1 MTPQQAIQILHQ
13 VQQKFVGSGQE
24 HQILAEAIK
33 AVSDSPSDQ
42 PEITEEV

>member
-24 HQILAEAIK
+24 HQLLAKAIK
-33 AVSDSPSDQ
+33 AVSDSLADQ
-42 PEITEEV
+42 PKTTDKV